1 MEMKAAAY
9 YLEVLDKQGN
19 LVLPVYALA
28 EDAVAT
34 RRIYLEEG
42 YDVRVTP
49 LNEVPKELT
58 KVEGVDLD

>member
-1 MEMKAAAY
+1 MEMKPVAY
-9 YLEVLDKQGN
+9 YLEVLDNQGN
-19 LVLPVYALA
+19 LVLPVYTLA

-42 YDVRVTP
+42 YEVRVTP